1 MISSLARF
9 TVRFRCL
16 SGPRCLSGLALLVA
30 SLNGCSRLNQHPKPE
45 MVYVFAEQTYLR
57 DRVAPVANR
66 VALVTNAE
74 PLQVVEHGRRFVR
87 VKTAK
92 GEVGWIEDHMVID
105 QGIYDQFTQLAE
117 LHRHDPVVAR
127 GILADPLYL
136 HLKPGRETQ
145 RFYLLPE
152 NDKVQ
157 LLIRASVPKPVP
169 GAGFLPPPK
178 PAARA
183 AKDEPKGAS
192 PLPME
197 DWWLVRD
204 SQGHAGWLLG
214 RRLDVDVPDEVAQ
227 YSESQKMVGAYV
239 LTHVYDPD
247 SNVPDKQVPI
257 YLTVLN
263 PYKDG
268 LPYDFNQI
276 RVFTWN
282 LKKHR
287 YETAYRQRD
296 LEGYL
301 PVQVTQE
308 AVDGA
313 TPVPVFSIRVAT
325 SDAVTTDPS
334 TGAARPAASE
344 MLRFAL
350 EGQMV
355 KKLSPPG
362 EQAAVAPSHPLRRRK
377 ARRVH
382 HHARHGGG

>member
-1 MISSLARF
+1 
-9 TVRFRCL
+9 
-16 SGPRCLSGLALLVA
+16 
-30 SLNGCSRLNQHPKPE
+30 

-92 GEVGWIEDHMVID
+92 SEVGWIEDHMVID
-105 QGIYDQFTQLAE
+105 QGIYDQFIQLAE

-157 LLIRASVPKPVP
+157 LLIRASVLKPVP

-178 PAARA
+178 PLARA
-183 AKDEPKGAS
+183 AKDQPKGAP

-204 SQGHAGWLLG
+204 SQGHAGWLLA

-313 TPVPVFSIRVAT
+313 TPVPVFSVRVAT

-362 EQAAVAPSHPLRRRK
+362 GQAAVAPSHPRRRRN
-377 ARRVH
+377 ATHVH

>member
-1 MISSLARF
+1 VTSSLARF

-16 SGPRCLSGLALLVA
+16 PGLALLVA
-30 SLNGCSRLNQHPKPE
+30 FLPLLNGCSRLNQHPQPE

-66 VALVTNAE
+66 VASVSNGE

-87 VKTAK
+87 VKTAQ
-92 GEVGWIEDHMVID
+92 GEVGWIEDHLVID

-117 LHRHDPVVAR
+117 SHRHDPVVAR

-157 LLIRASVPKPVP
+157 LLVRASVPKPVP

-178 PAARA
+178 PAPRA
-183 AKDEPKGAS
+183 AKNEPEGAP
-192 PLPME
+192 PLAME

-204 SQGHAGWLLG
+204 SHGHAGWLLA

-239 LTHVYDPD
+239 LTHVYDPA
-247 SNVPDKQVPI
+247 SNIPDKQVPI

-301 PVQVTQE
+301 PVQVTE
-308 AVDGA
+308 EKVDGA
-313 TPVPVFSIRVAT
+313 TPVPVFSVRVAT

-355 KKLSPPG
+355 KKLSAPG
-362 EQAAVAPSHPLRRRK
+362 AEAAVAASHPLRRRRAK
-377 ARRVH
+377 RVH
-382 HHARHGGG
+382 RHAGHGGG